1 MAITKSTPAPLT
13 GGTLW
18 CVTIALSLATFMQM
32 LDSTISNVAIP
43 TISGFLGASTDEGT
57 WVITSFGVA
66 NAIAIPVTGR
76 LAQRIGEL
84 RLFLLSVTFFSLSSL
99 MCSLS
104 TNLDVLIFFRVV
116 QGLMAGPLI
125 PLSQSLLL
133 RNYPPEKRTFAL
145 ALWSMTVIIAPICG
159 PILGGY
165 ICDNFSWGWIFLIN
179 VPMGIIVL
187 TLCLT
192 LLKGRETET
201 SPVKMNLPGLTLL
214 VLGVGGL
221 QIMLDKGRDLD
232 WFNSSTIIILTVVS
246 VISLISLVIW
256 ESTSENP
263 ILDLSLFKSRNFT
276 IGIVS
281 ITCAYLF
288 YSGAIVLMPQL
299 LQETMGYNAIWAG
312 LAYAPIGIMPLLIS
326 PLLGLTGTEL
336 GTLYSVNQFTSI
348 LFMMFY
354 GIVQDKLGLKKPLIW
369 CMSFILVLTGPFMI
383 YVYEPLLQSNFSV
396 GLILGALF
404 FGLGYLAGCGLLDSF
419 TEKMARNFHFEYG
432 TARAWGSFG
441 YAIGAFFAG
450 IFFSISPHINFWLVS
465 LFGAVFMM
473 INMRFKDKDH
483 QCIAADAGGVKKED
497 FIAVF
502 KDRNFWVFVIFI
514 VGTWSF
520 YNIFDQQL
528 FPVFYAG
535 LFESHDVGTRLY
547 GYLNSFQVVL
557 EALCMAIIPFFVN
570 RVGPKNALLIG
581 VVIMALRILSCALFV
596 NPWIISLV
604 KLLHAI
610 EVPLCVISVFK
621 YSVANFD
628 KRLSSTIFLIGFQI
642 ASSLGIVL
650 LSTPTGILFDHAG
663 YQTVFFAISGIVCL
677 MLLFG
682 IFFLSKKR
690 EQIVMETPVPSAI

>member
-66 NAIAIPVTGR
+66 NALAIPVTGR

-288 YSGAIVLMPQL
+288 YSGAIVLCRS
-299 LQETMGYNAIWAG
+299 YSRKRW
-312 LAYAPIGIMPLLIS
+312 GIMR
-326 PLLGLTGTEL
+326 
-336 GTLYSVNQFTSI
+336 
-348 LFMMFY
+348 Y
-354 GIVQDKLGLKKPLIW
+354 GPDLP
-369 CMSFILVLTGPFMI
+369 
-383 YVYEPLLQSNFSV
+383 
-396 GLILGALF
+396 
-404 FGLGYLAGCGLLDSF
+404 
-419 TEKMARNFHFEYG
+419 
-432 TARAWGSFG
+432 
-441 YAIGAFFAG
+441 
-450 IFFSISPHINFWLVS
+450 
-465 LFGAVFMM
+465 
-473 INMRFKDKDH
+473 MR
-483 QCIAADAGGVKKED
+483 
-497 FIAVF
+497 
-502 KDRNFWVFVIFI
+502 
-514 VGTWSF
+514 
-520 YNIFDQQL
+520 
-528 FPVFYAG
+528 
-535 LFESHDVGTRLY
+535 
-547 GYLNSFQVVL
+547 
-557 EALCMAIIPFFVN
+557 
-570 RVGPKNALLIG
+570 
-581 VVIMALRILSCALFV
+581 
-596 NPWIISLV
+596 
-604 KLLHAI
+604 
-610 EVPLCVISVFK
+610 
-621 YSVANFD
+621 
-628 KRLSSTIFLIGFQI
+628 
-642 ASSLGIVL
+642 
-650 LSTPTGILFDHAG
+650 
-663 YQTVFFAISGIVCL
+663 
-677 MLLFG
+677 
-682 IFFLSKKR
+682 
-690 EQIVMETPVPSAI
+690 PSASCRY

>member
-1 MAITKSTPAPLT
+1 
-13 GGTLW
+13 
-18 CVTIALSLATFMQM
+18 
-32 LDSTISNVAIP
+32 
-43 TISGFLGASTDEGT
+43 
-57 WVITSFGVA
+57 
-66 NAIAIPVTGR
+66 
-76 LAQRIGEL
+76 
-84 RLFLLSVTFFSLSSL
+84 

-133 RNYPPEKRTFAL
+133 GNYPPEKRTFAL

-232 WFNSSTIIILTVVS
+232 WFNSSTIILLTVVS

-326 PLLGLTGTEL
+326 PLIGRYGNKIDMRLLVTFSFLMYAVCYYWRSVTFMPTIDFTGIILPQFFQGFAVACFFLPLTTISFSGLPDNKFANA
-336 GTLYSVNQFTSI
+336 SS
-348 LFMMFY
+348 M
-354 GIVQDKLGLKKPLIW
+354 
-369 CMSFILVLTGPFMI
+369 
-383 YVYEPLLQSNFSV
+383 SNF
-396 GLILGALF
+396 
-404 FGLGYLAGCGLLDSF
+404 
-419 TEKMARNFHFEYG
+419 
-432 TARAWGSFG
+432 
-441 YAIGAFFAG
+441 FA
-450 IFFSISPHINFWLVS
+450 PCQDQLV
-465 LFGAVFMM
+465 
-473 INMRFKDKDH
+473 R
-483 QCIAADAGGVKKED
+483 
-497 FIAVF
+497 
-502 KDRNFWVFVIFI
+502 R
-514 VGTWSF
+514 
-520 YNIFDQQL
+520 
-528 FPVFYAG
+528 
-535 LFESHDVGTRLY
+535 
-547 GYLNSFQVVL
+547 
-557 EALCMAIIPFFVN
+557 
-570 RVGPKNALLIG
+570 
-581 VVIMALRILSCALFV
+581 
-596 NPWIISLV
+596 
-604 KLLHAI
+604 
-610 EVPLCVISVFK
+610 
-621 YSVANFD
+621 
-628 KRLSSTIFLIGFQI
+628 
-642 ASSLGIVL
+642 
-650 LSTPTGILFDHAG
+650 
-663 YQTVFFAISGIVCL
+663 
-677 MLLFG
+677 
-682 IFFLSKKR
+682 
-690 EQIVMETPVPSAI
+690 

>member
-312 LAYAPIGIMPLLIS
+312 LAYAPIGIILPQFFQGFAVACFFLPLTTIS
-326 PLLGLTGTEL
+326 FSGLPDNKFANASSMSNFFRTLSGSVGTSL
-336 GTLYSVNQFTSI
+336 TMTLWGRRESLHHSQLTATIDQFNPVFNSSSQIMDKYYGSLSGVLNEINNEITQQSLSI
-348 LFMMFY
+348 SANEIFRMAA
-354 GIVQDKLGLKKPLIW
+354 IA
-369 CMSFILVLTGPFMI
+369 FILLTVLVWFAKPPFTAKG
-383 YVYEPLLQSNFSV
+383 V
-396 GLILGALF
+396 G
-404 FGLGYLAGCGLLDSF
+404 
-419 TEKMARNFHFEYG
+419 
-432 TARAWGSFG
+432 
-441 YAIGAFFAG
+441 
-450 IFFSISPHINFWLVS
+450 
-465 LFGAVFMM
+465 
-473 INMRFKDKDH
+473 
-483 QCIAADAGGVKKED
+483 
-497 FIAVF
+497 
-502 KDRNFWVFVIFI
+502 
-514 VGTWSF
+514 
-520 YNIFDQQL
+520 
-528 FPVFYAG
+528 
-535 LFESHDVGTRLY
+535 
-547 GYLNSFQVVL
+547 
-557 EALCMAIIPFFVN
+557 
-570 RVGPKNALLIG
+570 
-581 VVIMALRILSCALFV
+581 
-596 NPWIISLV
+596 
-604 KLLHAI
+604 
-610 EVPLCVISVFK
+610 
-621 YSVANFD
+621 
-628 KRLSSTIFLIGFQI
+628 
-642 ASSLGIVL
+642 
-650 LSTPTGILFDHAG
+650 
-663 YQTVFFAISGIVCL
+663 
-677 MLLFG
+677 
-682 IFFLSKKR
+682 
-690 EQIVMETPVPSAI
+690 

>member
-232 WFNSSTIIILTVVS
+232 WFNSSTIIILTGIILPQFFQGFAVACFFLPLTTISFSGLPDNKFANASSMSNFFRTLSGS
-246 VISLISLVIW
+246 VGTSLTMTLWGRRESLHHSQLTATIDQFNPVFNSSSQIMDKYYGSLSGVLNEINNEITQQSLSISANEI
-256 ESTSENP
+256 
-263 ILDLSLFKSRNFT
+263 FRM
-276 IGIVS
+276 
-281 ITCAYLF
+281 A
-288 YSGAIVLMPQL
+288 AI
-299 LQETMGYNAIWAG
+299 A
-312 LAYAPIGIMPLLIS
+312 
-326 PLLGLTGTEL
+326 
-336 GTLYSVNQFTSI
+336 
-348 LFMMFY
+348 
-354 GIVQDKLGLKKPLIW
+354 
-369 CMSFILVLTGPFMI
+369 FILLTKG
-383 YVYEPLLQSNFSV
+383 
-396 GLILGALF
+396 
-404 FGLGYLAGCGLLDSF
+404 
-419 TEKMARNFHFEYG
+419 
-432 TARAWGSFG
+432 
-441 YAIGAFFAG
+441 IG
-450 IFFSISPHINFWLVS
+450 
-465 LFGAVFMM
+465 
-473 INMRFKDKDH
+473 
-483 QCIAADAGGVKKED
+483 
-497 FIAVF
+497 
-502 KDRNFWVFVIFI
+502 
-514 VGTWSF
+514 
-520 YNIFDQQL
+520 
-528 FPVFYAG
+528 
-535 LFESHDVGTRLY
+535 
-547 GYLNSFQVVL
+547 
-557 EALCMAIIPFFVN
+557 
-570 RVGPKNALLIG
+570 
-581 VVIMALRILSCALFV
+581 
-596 NPWIISLV
+596 
-604 KLLHAI
+604 
-610 EVPLCVISVFK
+610 
-621 YSVANFD
+621 
-628 KRLSSTIFLIGFQI
+628 
-642 ASSLGIVL
+642 
-650 LSTPTGILFDHAG
+650 
-663 YQTVFFAISGIVCL
+663 
-677 MLLFG
+677 
-682 IFFLSKKR
+682 
-690 EQIVMETPVPSAI
+690 